1 MAEPFYGVDG
11 NLLVEDLPYNHNYVE
26 ALLTG
31 TFKPRFWAHQFLG
44 ATLWARYPQL
54 VGEYMKR
61 RRVPR
66 QTASAVVREG
76 AVGSAGSSRGNHE
89 AGQRNVPGLKHVLG
103 AADTSRRRHGGA
115 LLHQQV
121 QLSRP

>member
-11 NLLVEDLPYNHNYVE
+11 NLLVEDLPYNHNDVE
-26 ALLTG
+26 ALLNG

-61 RRVPR
+61 RHRREYHAKLR
-66 QTASAVVREG
+66 QR
-76 AVGSAGSSRGNHE
+76 
-89 AGQRNVPGLKHVLG
+89 
-103 AADTSRRRHGGA
+103 
-115 LLHQQV
+115 
-121 QLSRP
+121 LSERAP